1 MEDQPR
7 RPRDGKAGGPRARAP
22 FGLQAAAARE
32 PSWSWEPQGSG
43 HPRAPRLCARGS
55 GEEREQ
61 ETRARGSAE
70 RPGPRTRLAG
80 RGRRAGAPEPPSR
93 SRLPAAGPSPRG
105 LSGRPA
111 RAPREEGAGREG
123 EERRGACRR
132 SPIARHPPWRGE
144 SMGFAHSRCNSIT
157 ALITI
162 SISRPDCLLICG
174 KHMSGEV
181 HIPDSAPLPKVQF
194 RGGGEGEGRASDFL
208 LHPLALSASVNYE
221 DPPLS
226 GIWRLYTFL
235 NIVSQSLQIFTLK

>member
-1 MEDQPR
+1 MRLALGAGERRARRTGLAGGER
-7 RPRDGKAGGPRARAP
+7 RPGSPESRSAAPDSRQRGPAPVVSRRPARGPREAGEGREGAGGPGAR
-22 FGLQAAAARE
+22 
-32 PSWSWEPQGSG
+32 
-43 HPRAPRLCARGS
+43 
-55 GEEREQ
+55 
-61 ETRARGSAE
+61 
-70 RPGPRTRLAG
+70 
-80 RGRRAGAPEPPSR
+80 
-93 SRLPAAGPSPRG
+93 
-105 LSGRPA
+105 
-111 RAPREEGAGREG
+111 
-123 EERRGACRR
+123 RR
-132 SPIARHPPWRGE
+132 SPSAQHPPWRGE

-208 LHPLALSASVNYE
+208 LHPLALSAAVNYE

>member
-1 MEDQPR
+1 MWGAWHPPTWWRMEN
-7 RPRDGKAGGPRARAP
+7 
-22 FGLQAAAARE
+22 RE
-32 PSWSWEPQGSG
+32 FRELLSGS
-43 HPRAPRLCARGS
+43 RLPPVA
-55 GEEREQ
+55 
-61 ETRARGSAE
+61 
-70 RPGPRTRLAG
+70 RPGPA
-80 RGRRAGAPEPPSR
+80 
-93 SRLPAAGPSPRG
+93 G

-111 RAPREEGAGREG
+111 RGPRREGEGREGAGG
-123 EERRGACRR
+123 PGARRR
-132 SPIARHPPWRGE
+132 SPFARHPPWRGE

-194 RGGGEGEGRASDFL
+194 QGGGEGEGRASDFL
-208 LHPLALSASVNYE
+208 LHPLALSAAVNYE

>member
-1 MEDQPR
+1 MR
-7 RPRDGKAGGPRARAP
+7 RTLGSAGAHPPSWRRAESRAS
-22 FGLQAAAARE
+22 RE
-32 PSWSWEPQGSG
+32 PLSG
-43 HPRAPRLCARGS
+43 
-55 GEEREQ
+55 
-61 ETRARGSAE
+61 
-70 RPGPRTRLAG
+70 
-80 RGRRAGAPEPPSR
+80 
-93 SRLPAAGPSPRG
+93 SRLPVAGPRPRG

-111 RAPREEGAGREG
+111 RGPREEGERREG
-123 EERRGACRR
+123 AGGRGARR
-132 SPIARHPPWRGE
+132 WSPLARHPPWRGE

-208 LHPLALSASVNYE
+208 LHPLALSAAVNYE